1 MKGVTSK
8 TAKYYDK
15 IKRSFNFE
23 RSKSKEKID
32 NINLSFHPQIN
43 KKSMKL
49 QRSGSVGEILYE
61 DAINRVKKLEN
72 KRELSYVRQSQ
83 AYLNTKSEKFLIEKL
98 HREIDELFAEHDIA
112 ERITFNQF
120 RLLLHSLGYYKKARK
135 SFLGTPNNLNQIYK
149 KKASQSEDLLNE
161 AFNLLCLSN
170 STVTPEDFKTFI
182 FTLNNIVIGSMI
194 KEGGN

>member
-32 NINLSFHPQIN
+32 NVNLSFHPQIN

-72 KRELSYVRQSQ
+72 KRELSYVRQS
-83 AYLNTKSEKFLIEKL
+83 
-98 HREIDELFAEHDIA
+98 
-112 ERITFNQF
+112 
-120 RLLLHSLGYYKKARK
+120 
-135 SFLGTPNNLNQIYK
+135 
-149 KKASQSEDLLNE
+149 
-161 AFNLLCLSN
+161 
-170 STVTPEDFKTFI
+170 
-182 FTLNNIVIGSMI
+182 
-194 KEGGN
+194 

>member
-1 MKGVTSK
+1 
-8 TAKYYDK
+8 
-15 IKRSFNFE
+15 
-23 RSKSKEKID
+23 
-32 NINLSFHPQIN
+32 
-43 KKSMKL
+43 
-49 QRSGSVGEILYE
+49 
-61 DAINRVKKLEN
+61 
-72 KRELSYVRQSQ
+72 
-83 AYLNTKSEKFLIEKL
+83 LIEKL

-182 FTLNNIVIGSMI
+182 FTLNNIVMGSMI